1 MHEPRITTATPSGQH
16 RKGSLHVRLALA
28 TGLLFTLAAAPAT
41 AQSPSAGSGF
51 PITVIDDD
59 GTHVTLEAAPD
70 RVISLSP
77 ANTEIVFGLGE
88 GDRLVGGS
96 AFDDYPAE
104 AAPLPDVV
112 TFDTG
117 VIMEQVVALEPDLVL
132 AAGNNFTP
140 TADIERMR
148 RLGYPVI
155 VVYAETVDEVL
166 EDIQLIGDALGDG
179 PDARAMVAQMD
190 AELDE
195 VTAAVS
201 ATTTRPRTF
210 YQIGSE
216 PEIYAP
222 APDSFVADMVE
233 RAGGDPITTSDPA
246 VFSIPVEQLVAAD
259 PEVIVV
265 GDALYGVCPDAV
277 MARPGWETMT
287 AVVNGDVRPVNDI
300 VVTRPGPRLA
310 EGLASLALAIHPEL
324 DLSGIEIESPPC
336 TETGSP
342 APSAS
347 AVESAAP

>member
-1 MHEPRITTATPSGQH
+1 MQEPRISRPTPSGTD
-16 RKGSLHVRLALA
+16 RKGSFHVRVALA
-28 TGLLFTLAAAPAT
+28 AGLLAALVGGTAA
-41 AQSPSAGSGF
+41 AQSPSMGAGF

-59 GTHVTLEAAPD
+59 GTRVTLDAAPE

-96 AFDDYPAE
+96 AFDDFPAE

-140 TADIERMR
+140 RADIERMR
-148 RLGYPVI
+148 ELGYPVI

-166 EDIQLIGDALGDG
+166 EDVQLIGDALGDG
-179 PDARAMVAQMD
+179 PDARAMVEQMNAD
-190 AELDE
+190 VDE
-195 VTAAVS
+195 VIDAVAA
-201 ATTTRPRTF
+201 TPTRPRTF

-233 RAGGDPITTSDPA
+233 LAGGDAVTTTDPA

-259 PEVIVV
+259 HEVIVV

-287 AVVNGDVRPVNDI
+287 AVVNGDVRAVNDI

-310 EGLASLALAIHPEL
+310 EGLASLALAIHPDL
-324 DLSGIEIESPPC
+324 DLPGIEIEAPPC
-336 TETGSP
+336 SATASP
-342 APSAS
+342 VSSPD
-347 AVESAAP
+347 AVESTTP